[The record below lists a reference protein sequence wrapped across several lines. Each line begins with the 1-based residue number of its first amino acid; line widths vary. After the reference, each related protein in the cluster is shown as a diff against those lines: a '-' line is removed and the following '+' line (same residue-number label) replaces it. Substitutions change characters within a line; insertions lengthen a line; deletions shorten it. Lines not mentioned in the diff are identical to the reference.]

1 MELNRVDIRVG
12 LSGASYFMDGSP
24 QAVRQLRDLN
34 SQEPVLCSVTLGVSH
49 FERCAL
55 WVQVLYYPFHGHDI
69 AGHEGDYAEE
79 DQQIIRQRRNLKPE
93 LGEPVIMRCQPY
105 KIPLTELL
113 LPHKIS
119 PVEYFRL
126 WPSLPA
132 MVEFTGTYTY
142 EGSGFKA
149 TAAQQYGSSP
159 FLSGLRS
166 LSSKPFHRVCSHI
179 IRTVAGFQLC
189 FAAKTWHGGFVG
201 MMIFGASEVSRN
213 VDLGDET
220 TAMICKFVVRA
231 SDAAII
237 KEVGSDLQSWCDD
250 LTDGGVEYMPEDEV
264 KVAAAERLRVSMERI
279 AILKAA
285 QPPPKAPKI
294 EEEEVKDDVD
304 SDDDDVV
311 DKKESG
317 EDGKKKHKGPTTL
330 FELTPEEVEH
340 RALQT
345 AVLQEW
351 HALCKDRNTKVK

>member
-1 MELNRVDIRVG
+1 M
-12 LSGASYFMDGSP
+12 
-24 QAVRQLRDLN
+24 
-34 SQEPVLCSVTLGVSH
+34 
-49 FERCAL
+49 
-55 WVQVLYYPFHGHDI
+55 
-69 AGHEGDYAEE
+69 
-79 DQQIIRQRRNLKPE
+79 
-93 LGEPVIMRCQPY
+93 
-105 KIPLTELL
+105 
-113 LPHKIS
+113 
-119 PVEYFRL
+119 
-126 WPSLPA
+126 
-132 MVEFTGTYTY
+132 
-142 EGSGFKA
+142 
-149 TAAQQYGSSP
+149 
-159 FLSGLRS
+159 
-166 LSSKPFHRVCSHI
+166 
-179 IRTVAGFQLC
+179 
-189 FAAKTWHGGFVG
+189 G